1 MATNK
6 NQHFVPRCHL
16 KPFTVGAANAA
27 VHLFNLDADRAIGD
41 APVRNQCS
49 RDYLYGQDPRL
60 EAAIQSVEGPYGAT
74 VARLRTEDAVPTGP
88 DHIVLRRFILLQHMR
103 TEAAALLA
111 SRMMA
116 AVAELPDVLEDGE
129 AFDLK
134 TMTREAV
141 IAAMRHYGRSMR
153 IVDDLQLT
161 VVRNR
166 SHTPFFTSDDP
177 AVLTNR
183 WHLQNRRTR
192 GLGFGVKS
200 AGLIM
205 LLPLAPELL
214 VVLHDPDVY
223 VVPHRHGVMEIEAD
237 AEAEALNAHQVLNC
251 AANLYFGKWDDRQR
265 IAEAARAT
273 RPLRLDP
280 RHRTTYAVRAG
291 VDGEHV
297 RYDAVPLAEIV
308 PDPERDVLVHT
319 QILRP
324 VPARWPGFI
333 HYRRDGR
340 VYSNGTRAG
349 FVRRGCI
356 EAGFV
361 QGEGYRR
368 VRL

>member
-16 KPFTVGAANAA
+16 KPFTVGEANKAI
-27 VHLFNLDADRAIGD
+27 HLFNLDADRAIEG

-49 RDYLYGQDPRL
+49 RDYFYGQDTGL

-74 VARLRTEDAVPTGP
+74 VARLRMEGAAAGAHDRT
-88 DHIVLRRFILLQHMR
+88 VLRRFILLQHMR
-103 TEAAALLA
+103 TEAASVRA
-111 SRMMA
+111 SQMMA
-116 AVAELPDVLEDGE
+116 ALAELPDVLEDGE

-134 TMTREAV
+134 AVTREAV
-141 IAAMRHYGRSMR
+141 IAAMAHYGRSMR

-161 VVRNR
+161 IVRNR
-166 SHTPFFTSDDP
+166 SRTPFITSDDP

-183 WHLQNRRTR
+183 WQLQNRRAG
-192 GLGFGVKS
+192 GLAFGVRS

-205 LLPLAPELL
+205 ILPLAPDWLAL
-214 VVLHDPDVY
+214 LHDPDVY
-223 VVPHRHGVMEIEAD
+223 VVPHRDGMVEIQSDEEAD
-237 AEAEALNAHQVLNC
+237 ALNAHQVLNC
-251 AANLYFGKWDDRQR
+251 AANLYFGEWDDRQR
-265 IAEAARAT
+265 VAEAARAHA
-273 RPLRLDP
+273 PLRLDP

-291 VDGEHV
+291 VDGDHV
-297 RYDAVPLAEIV
+297 RYDAMPLAEIM
-308 PDPERDVLVHT
+308 PDPDRDVLVHT

-333 HYRRDGR
+333 RYRRDGR
-340 VYSNGTRAG
+340 VYSNGTRTG
-349 FVRRGCI
+349 FVRRGCL

>member
-16 KPFTVGAANAA
+16 KPFTVGAANKAI
-27 VHLFNLDADRAIGD
+27 HLFNLDADRSIPG
-41 APVRNQCS
+41 APVKNQCS
-49 RDYLYGQDPRL
+49 GDYFYGQDPLL

-74 VARLRTEDAVPTGP
+74 VARLRAEGAVPTAA
-88 DHIVLRRFILLQHMR
+88 DQIVLRRFILLQHMR

-116 AVAELPDVLEDGE
+116 AVAELPDVLPDGE

-134 TMTREAV
+134 TMAREAV
-141 IAAMRHYGRSMR
+141 VAAMRHYGRSMR

-166 SHTPFFTSDDP
+166 SPTPFFTSDDP

-214 VVLHDPDVY
+214 AVLHDPDVY
-223 VVPHRHGVMEIEAD
+223 VVPHRQGVVEIEAD
-237 AEAEALNAHQVLNC
+237 HEAEALNAHQVLNC
-251 AANLYFGKWDDRQR
+251 AANLYFRNWDDREPV
-265 IAEAARAT
+265 AKAVAAT
-273 RPLRLDP
+273 RSLRLEP

-291 VDGEHV
+291 SEGEHA
-297 RYDAVPLAEIV
+297 RYDPVPLADIV
-308 PDPERDVLVHT
+308 PDPERDVLIHMR
-319 QILRP
+319 ILRP

-333 HYRRDGR
+333 HYRRGGR

-361 QGEGYRR
+361 EGEGYRP

>member
-16 KPFTVGAANAA
+16 KPFTVGEANKAI
-27 VHLFNLDADRAIGD
+27 HLFNLDADRAIEG

-49 RDYLYGQDPRL
+49 RDYFYGQDARL

-74 VARLRTEDAVPTGP
+74 VSRLRVEGAVAGAFDRT
-88 DHIVLRRFILLQHMR
+88 VLRRFILLQHMR
-103 TEAAALLA
+103 TEAAAVLA

-116 AVAELPDVLEDGE
+116 AVAELPEVLPENE

-134 TMTREAV
+134 GMTREAV
-141 IAAMRHYGRSMR
+141 TAAMVHYGRSMR
-153 IVDDLQLT
+153 IVDDLQVTL
-161 VVRNR
+161 VRNR
-166 SHTPFFTSDDP
+166 SRTPFVTSDDP

-183 WHLQNRRTR
+183 WHLQNRRAR

-214 VVLHDPDVY
+214 AMLHDPDVY
-223 VVPHRHGVMEIEAD
+223 VVPHRQGVVEIEAD
-237 AEAEALNAHQVLNC
+237 EEADALNAHQVLNC
-251 AANLYFGKWDDRQR
+251 AANLYFGDWEDRER
-265 IAEAARAT
+265 IAAAARAT
-273 RPLRLDP
+273 APLRLDP

-291 VDGEHV
+291 GDGEHV

-324 VPARWPGFI
+324 LPARWPGFI